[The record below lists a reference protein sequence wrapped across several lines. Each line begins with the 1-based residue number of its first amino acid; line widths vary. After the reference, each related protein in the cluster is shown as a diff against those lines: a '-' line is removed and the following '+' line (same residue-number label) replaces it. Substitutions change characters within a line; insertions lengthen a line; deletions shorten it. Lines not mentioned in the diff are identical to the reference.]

1 MNDKMAVLME
11 LHNVVDKYAAYLK
24 KENVV
29 VDHLLLRNTGKFPKT
44 IFYFLHADQYV
55 TCEAIIAGKSI
66 NLGNRDGM
74 QVPCNIR
81 ITG

>member
-1 MNDKMAVLME
+1 MNDKVAVLME
-11 LHNVVDKYAAYLK
+11 LHNVVDKYAVYLK

-29 VDHLLLRNTGKFPKT
+29 VDHLLLRNTEKM

-55 TCEAIIAGKSI
+55 TCDAIITGKSI

>member
-1 MNDKMAVLME
+1 MNDKVAVLME
-11 LHNVVDKYAAYLK
+11 LHNVVDKYAVYLK

-29 VDHLLLRNTGKFPKT
+29 VDHLLLRNTGKM

-55 TCEAIIAGKSI
+55 TCDAIITGKSI

-74 QVPCNIR
+74 RVPCNIR

>member
-1 MNDKMAVLME
+1 MNEKVAVLME
-11 LHNVVDKYAAYLK
+11 LHNVVDKYAVYLK
-24 KENVV
+24 KENLV
-29 VDHLLLRNTGKFPKT
+29 VDHLLLRNTGKFPKM
-44 IFYFLHADQYV
+44 IFYFLHADQYL
-55 TCEAIIAGKSI
+55 TCDAIITGKSI

>member
-1 MNDKMAVLME
+1 MNDKVAVLME
-11 LHNVVDKYAAYLK
+11 LHNVVDKYAVYLK
-24 KENVV
+24 KENLV
-29 VDHLLLRNTGKFPKT
+29 VDHLLLRNTGKFPKM
-44 IFYFLHADQYV
+44 IFYFLHADQYL
-55 TCEAIIAGKSI
+55 TCDAIITRKSI